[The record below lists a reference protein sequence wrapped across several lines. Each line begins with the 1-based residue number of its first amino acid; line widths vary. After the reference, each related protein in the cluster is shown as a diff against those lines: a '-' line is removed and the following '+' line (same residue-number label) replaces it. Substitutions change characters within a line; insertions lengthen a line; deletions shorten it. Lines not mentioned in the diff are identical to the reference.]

1 MQEFTFSNKHLKIIS
16 FLISIYPTYIRDD
29 LRQELLMKLYEILTS
44 KRKINNL
51 DNYIFISLKNHAINF
66 YQKECLH
73 HHTSLNIKINE
84 NTELIDLIS
93 DNTSHNN
100 ESLNAKSKYH
110 FFSHLILKP
119 KEREI
124 INDYF
129 FNNIKQKDLSYK
141 YKTSQQNISKIIK
154 KAIKKIKDYI
164 DKYN

>member
-1 MQEFTFSNKHLKIIS
+1 MQEYTFLDKHLKIIS
-16 FLISIYPTYIRDD
+16 FLVSIYPTYIRDD

-44 KRKINNL
+44 KRNINNL

-84 NTELIDLIS
+84 NTELIDLIP
-93 DNTSHNN
+93 DNMPHNN
-100 ESLNAKSKYH
+100 EYLYIKNKYH
-110 FFSHLILKP
+110 FFSNLLLKP
-119 KEREI
+119 KERKI
-124 INDYF
+124 IEDYF